1 MARAP
6 LPASWA
12 LQVAVIVLTLGL
24 SQCRVK
30 LQMNPVPPSLTVAV
44 DSEATLH
51 CPYNIS
57 EANQAVNVTWYW
69 IIQGN
74 FSWPAMRVTE
84 QILGSKGELFF
95 PKVSKKDG
103 GIYQCEVQVANL
115 SEKSCGTYLRV
126 RELMPKPFLDMNEA
140 TKNRLI
146 TAEGIILLFCA
157 VVPGTLLLFRKRW
170 QNEKYGVEKR
180 DGYEEENLYEGL
192 NLEDCSMYEDISRG
206 LQGTYQDVAT
216 LRVGD
221 IQLEKP

>member
-24 SQCRVK
+24 THCLISFQPPHLVSFETTQHPGRYG
-30 LQMNPVPPSLTVAV
+30 LQPDFISALDTYFQGRDQVLLLPPSLLPHLPNPSLPPRLILLPPVPP
-44 DSEATLH
+44 
-51 CPYNIS
+51 N
-57 EANQAVNVTWYW
+57 W
-69 IIQGN
+69 G
-74 FSWPAMRVTE
+74 
-84 QILGSKGELFF
+84 
-95 PKVSKKDG
+95 
-103 GIYQCEVQVANL
+103 
-115 SEKSCGTYLRV
+115 SCG
-126 RELMPKPFLDMNEA
+126 REGWGQGGNLTSSFSFPSSL
-140 TKNRLI
+140 
-146 TAEGIILLFCA
+146 
-157 VVPGTLLLFRKRW
+157 PGSPLQKRW